1 MSESAVRWYVL
12 LAVICQASLALAQ
25 APEQDC
31 FNSILIC
38 SPTYNQSNS
47 YSGIGTVND
56 VAPGQTCLGNGE
68 VNSVWYS
75 ITVTQDGTF
84 GFQLTPNNPTD
95 DYDFAVFNL
104 TGDSC
109 SSIAS
114 GSLAPISCNYSA
126 TTGATGLSNAGSQ
139 SNVGTSGPNQ
149 CSVLNVTAGE
159 TYMIMVSNFT
169 ASQAGYTLDITGS
182 GSILDNIDPEIIN
195 VNLNGSCN
203 PNRLYLEL
211 SEQVLCSTLD
221 GTEFTIT
228 GPTGVVINSAT
239 AINCTQEG
247 LTSQIRLN
255 LQQPITTLGT
265 YTVHVNNGADGNTL
279 EDRCGN
285 QITNGFTIQFE
296 IEFIGPTVTVNTVTP
311 TDCGQANGSINISV
325 SGGTQ
330 PYTYNW
336 NSNPVQTTQDANG
349 LEAGNYRIRVTDAN
363 GCEFQQS
370 INVSSNGGAQVAP
383 GAVTPV
389 SCFGGSDG
397 AAQVLP
403 SGGNAPYAYS
413 WNTNPPQFGQ
423 TAFNLAAGNYVCTVT
438 DASNC
443 ETMRSMSVPQPTQ
456 VITAN
461 VNVEPSCG
469 QNDGSITMNAS
480 GGTPGYS
487 YFWNTTPPQNGATA
501 NNLGAGVYNVN
512 VSDANGCLTQ
522 VMVTLNNVTA
532 PNASVTESLPDCG
545 QNSGSATVQAT
556 SGAAP
561 LTYVWN
567 TNPAQF
573 GTTATGL
580 AVGDYYV
587 TITDANGC
595 VQTINVKIDIT
606 SPPDLTLVVTDSD
619 CGMNNGAIDG
629 TVALGTAPYSY
640 TWSHD
645 GTLNVNSVTG
655 LPPGQYTLV
664 VTDDLGCTDQ
674 ETVTVVQLPPT
685 SSFTATTVCETFATD
700 FVATT
705 TSMATDFVWDFGDG
719 TSGSG
724 QITSHTYAAPGNYVV
739 TVSMTGGC
747 QDDQASQSGVTV
759 NPLPDPNFTHDPD
772 VPTTRT
778 PVTFVYTG
786 TPVTTYQWSIA
797 GHGSSADQNF
807 TTVIPTEGLQ
817 TVQLTVTD
825 ANGCSDQI
833 SQDVMVLLEPGLYM
847 PNTFR
852 VGSANGANQRFVF
865 FGTGIVE
872 GELSIHDRW
881 GKQHYFSSDVNELTN
896 VGWGGT
902 SLEGTL
908 LPEDSYS
915 YRVRAKFYNGRE
927 FNAVGTITL
936 MH

>member
-1 MSESAVRWYVL
+1 MLCLVSVAM
-12 LAVICQASLALAQ
+12 AQ
-25 APEQDC
+25 APEQNC

-38 SPTYNQSNS
+38 SSNYSQTNS

-75 ITVTQDGTF
+75 LTATQNGTL
-84 GFQLTPNNPTD
+84 GFQLTPNNPND
-95 DYDFAVFNL
+95 DYDFAVFNI

-114 GSLAPISCNYSA
+114 GALAPISCNYSA

-139 SNVGTSGPNQ
+139 TNVGTSGPNQ
-149 CSVLNVTAGE
+149 NPMLNVLTGE
-159 TYMIMVSNFT
+159 TYVILVSNFT
-169 ASQAGYTLDITGS
+169 SSLAGYNLSVTGS
-182 GSILDNIDPEIIN
+182 SSVVDNDAPTINN

-203 PNRLYLEL
+203 PNRLDLEL
-211 SEQVLCSTLD
+211 SEPVLCSTLA
-221 GTEFTIT
+221 GMEFSIT
-228 GPTGVVINSAT
+228 GPTGVVITSAT
-239 AINCTQEG
+239 AVSCTQEG
-247 LTSQIRLN
+247 LSSQIRLN
-255 LQQPITTLGT
+255 LSQPIMTTGT
-265 YTVHVNNGADGNTL
+265 YTVLVNNGSDGNTL

-285 QITNGFTIQFE
+285 EIPDGFTITFE
-296 IEFIGPTVTVNTVTP
+296 VEFIGPTITVNTVTP
-311 TDCGQANGSINISV
+311 TDCGQDNGAVNISV

-336 NSNPVQTTQDANG
+336 NTSPVQTTQDANG
-349 LEAGNYRIRVTDAN
+349 LESGIVRIRVEDAN
-363 GCEFQQS
+363 GCRTQQN
-370 INVSSNGGAQVAP
+370 ITVTSNGGPTVAP

-389 SCFGGSDG
+389 SCHGGSDG
-397 AAQVLP
+397 SAQVLP
-403 SGGNAPYAYS
+403 SGGNASYAYS
-413 WNTNPPQFGQ
+413 WNTNPPQYGQ
-423 TAFNLAAGNYVCTVT
+423 VANNLAAGNYVCTVT

-443 ETMRSMSVPQPTQ
+443 EATRNINVPQPTP
-456 VITAN
+456 VLTSN
-461 VNVEPSCG
+461 LNVEPSCG
-469 QNDGSITMNAS
+469 QNDGSITISSS

-487 YFWNTTPPQNGATA
+487 YFWNTTPSQNGATA
-501 NNLGAGVYNVN
+501 TNLGAGVYNVN
-512 VSDANGCLTQ
+512 VTDANGCLSQ
-522 VMVTLNNVTA
+522 VMVVLNNVTS
-532 PNASVTESLPDCG
+532 PNASVTNSLPDCG
-545 QNSGSATVQAT
+545 QNSGSATVQAA
-556 SGAAP
+556 SGVAP

-567 TNPAQF
+567 TTPPQF

-580 AVGDYYV
+580 AAGDYFV
-587 TITDANGC
+587 SITDANGC
-595 VQTINVKIDIT
+595 IQTINVKIDTTTAPIL
-606 SPPDLTLVVTDSD
+606 SMAVTDSD
-619 CGMNNGAIDG
+619 CGMDNGAIDG
-629 TVALGTAPYSY
+629 SVSLGTVPHTY

-645 GTLNVNSVTG
+645 GTLNVEDLSA
-655 LPPGQYTLV
+655 LPPGQYTLL

-674 ETVTVVQLPPT
+674 ETVTVIELPPT

-705 TSMATDFVWDFGDG
+705 TSMATDFTWDFGDG
-719 TSGSG
+719 TVGSG
-724 QITSHTYAAPGNYVV
+724 QTTSHTYATSGNY
-739 TVSMTGGC
+739 TVNLVLTGGC
-747 QDDQASQSGVTV
+747 QDDQATLNGVTV
-759 NPLPDPNFTHDPD
+759 NPLPDPDFTHDPD

-786 TPVTTYQWSIA
+786 TPVTSYQWNIA
-797 GHGSSADQNF
+797 GNGSSTDQNF

-825 ANGCSDQI
+825 ANGCTNQI
-833 SQDVMVLLEPGLYM
+833 SQDVMVLLEPGLYL

-852 VGSANGANQRFVF
+852 VGSTNGANQRFVF

-902 SLEGTL
+902 SLEGSV

-915 YRVRAKFYNGRE
+915 YRVSAKFYNGRE
-927 FNAVGTITL
+927 YNAVGTITL

>member
-1 MSESAVRWYVL
+1 M
-12 LAVICQASLALAQ
+12 
-25 APEQDC
+25 AP
-31 FNSILIC
+31 S
-38 SPTYNQSNS
+38 
-47 YSGIGTVND
+47 
-56 VAPGQTCLGNGE
+56 QTCLGNGE

-75 ITVTQDGTF
+75 LTATQDGTL

-114 GSLAPISCNYSA
+114 GVLTPISCNYSA
-126 TTGATGLSNAGSQ
+126 TTGATGLSGAGSQ
-139 SNVGTSGPNQ
+139 TNVGTSGPNQ
-149 CSVLNVTAGE
+149 NAMLNVTAGE
-159 TYMIMVSNFT
+159 TYMILVSNFT
-169 ASQAGYTLDITGS
+169 SSLAGYTLSVTGTAS
-182 GSILDNIDPEIIN
+182 VVDNTAPSISV

-211 SEQVLCSTLD
+211 SEPVLCSTLA
-221 GTEFTIT
+221 GMEFTVT
-228 GPTGVVINSAT
+228 GPSGVVVVSAT
-239 AINCTQEG
+239 ALSCTEEG
-247 LTSQIRLN
+247 LTTQIRLN
-255 LQQPITTLGT
+255 LQLPITTIGA
-265 YTVHVNNGADGNTL
+265 YTVHVSNGIDGNTL

-285 QITNGFTIQFE
+285 QIPSGFTVNFD
-296 IEFIGPTVTVNTVTP
+296 IEFIGPTITVNSVTP
-311 TDCGQANGSINISV
+311 TDCGQANGAVNISV

-336 NSNPVQTTQDANG
+336 NTSPVQTTQDANN
-349 LEAGNYRIRVTDAN
+349 LDAGTHRIRVTDAN
-363 GCEFQQS
+363 GCQS
-370 INVSSNGGAQVAP
+370 VLNVPVSSNGGATVLP
-383 GAVTPV
+383 GAVIPV

-397 AAQVLP
+397 SAQVLP
-403 SGGNAPYAYS
+403 SGGNPPYAYS
-413 WNTNPPQFGQ
+413 WNSNPPQYGQ
-423 TAFNLAAGNYVCTVT
+423 MANNLAAGNYICIVT

-443 ETMRSMSVPQPTQ
+443 ETQRVMSVPQPTQ
-456 VITAN
+456 LLTSY

-469 QNDGSITMNAS
+469 QNDGSIMMNAS
-480 GGTPGYS
+480 GGTPGYT
-487 YFWNTTPPQNGATA
+487 YFWNTNPAQNGAMA
-501 NNLGAGVYNVN
+501 SNLGAGVYNVN
-512 VSDANGCLTQ
+512 VTDANGCLSQ
-522 VMVTLNNVTA
+522 VMVVLNNLTS
-532 PNASVTESLPDCG
+532 PNASVTNSLPDCG

-567 TNPAQF
+567 TSPVQF
-573 GTTATGL
+573 GATATEL
-580 AVGDYYV
+580 AAGDYFV

-595 VQTINVKIDIT
+595 IQTINVKIDVT
-606 SPPDLTLVVTDSD
+606 TAPELALVATDSD
-619 CGMNNGAIDG
+619 CGMDNGSIDG
-629 TVALGTAPYSY
+629 SVSLGTGPYTYS
-640 TWSHD
+640 WSHD
-645 GTLNVNSVTG
+645 GTLNVEDLSA
-655 LPPGQYTLV
+655 LPPGQYTLL

-674 ETVTVVQLPPT
+674 ETVTVIELPPT
-685 SSFTATTVCETFATD
+685 SSFTATTVCETFATE

-705 TSMATDFVWDFGDG
+705 TSMATDFTWDFGDG
-719 TSGSG
+719 TIGSG
-724 QITSHTYAAPGNYVV
+724 QTTSHTYATPGNY
-739 TVSMTGGC
+739 TVNLVLTGGC
-747 QDDQASQSGVTV
+747 QNDQATLSGVTV
-759 NPLPDPNFTHDPD
+759 NPLPDPNFTHDPE

-786 TPVTTYQWSIA
+786 TPVSTYQWNIA
-797 GHGSSADQNF
+797 GNGSSSEQNF

-825 ANGCSDQI
+825 ANGCTEQI
-833 SQDVMVLLEPGLYM
+833 IQDVMVLLEPGLYL
-847 PNTFR
+847 PNTLR
-852 VGSANGANQRFVF
+852 VGSANGANQRLVF

-881 GKQHYFSSDVNELTN
+881 GKEHYFSSNINELTN
-896 VGWGGT
+896 AGWGGT